1 MQADRPASLLVI
13 EDDAFMA
20 ALLTFLF
27 EREQMRVHC
36 LADGR
41 AALEQLAHAPE
52 VDAVVLDLMLPQ
64 ASGMEVLARL
74 REQPLWAEV
83 PVLVLSALDGG
94 AEEAQALRAGANDYL
109 SKPFDPQVL
118 SARLA
123 RLLPRVSAGGDRV

>member
-1 MQADRPASLLVI
+1 MQADRPASILVV

-27 EREQMRVHC
+27 EREQMQVRC

-41 AALEQLAHAPE
+41 AALEHLAHAPDA
-52 VDAVVLDLMLPQ
+52 DAVVLDLMLPQ
-64 ASGMEVLARL
+64 VSGLEVLARL
-74 REQPLWAEV
+74 REHPRWAEV

-94 AEEAQALRAGANDYL
+94 AEVAQALRAGADDYL

-123 RLLPRVSAGGDRV
+123 RLLSRASAGAGRA

>member
-1 MQADRPASLLVI
+1 MQADRPASILVI

-27 EREQMRVHC
+27 ERERMHVRC

-64 ASGMEVLARL
+64 VSGMEVLARL
-74 REQPLWAEV
+74 RGQALWAEV
-83 PVLVLSALDGG
+83 PVLVLSALDGD